1 MNEKVVYIKLQ
12 FILSQGR
19 MKPSNTQEMDGTSD
33 HCVKQESKR
42 KALDWPEVEL
52 FKACVALTV
61 GLSLIS
67 ST

>member
-1 MNEKVVYIKLQ
+1 
-12 FILSQGR
+12 
-19 MKPSNTQEMDGTSD
+19 MDGTSD